1 MPKVYADPFGSEGQ
15 PSEVIG
21 LSFLRRLLPQHFRD
35 LLLLAL
41 VSAALL
47 NIALEARSGDLPC
60 VLVPA

>member
-21 LSFLRRLLPQHFRD
+21 LSFLRRLLPQHFHD

-41 VSAALL
+41 VSALL
-47 NIALEARSGDLPC
+47 NIAFEARSGDLPC